1 MKVNAIQGYQTN
13 VIKNTKNFTNNDAVN
28 LLKKEL
34 APSMP
39 EKTVNKYVETMK
51 NICKKLNIQFK
62 DLPINKEHPGNLNS
76 EQSKAVCEEVFKFV
90 ALG

>member
-13 VIKNTKNFTNNDAVN
+13 VVKTAKKFTNNDAIN

-39 EKTVNKYVETMK
+39 ENSVNKYVETMK

-76 EQSKAVCEEVFKFV
+76 EQSKTVCEEVFKFV